1 MSPCNRNSVGRLTV
15 CAALCVVATMWAANA
30 SAQDAS
36 ALRSRY
42 LALRDGLANNNFG
55 RPLVL
60 SSAEESGI
68 FRGEVYAVVAQPFA
82 VVSPALQAMD
92 QWCDVLMLHLNV
104 KSCQSQGNGSASL
117 LNLAVGRKFDQPL
130 GSAFQLNF
138 SYRVAANRDDHL
150 QVALAANEGPLDTKD
165 YRVSFEAVPIDAA
178 NTFVHMTYSYTY
190 GMAARIAMTTYL
202 ATTGRDKI
210 GFSIVGY
217 ERNNTPVYI
226 SGMRG
231 AVERNTMRYFL
242 AIEAYLGTLSLP
254 PAQRPEQ
261 SLRDWFDAVE
271 RYPRQLH
278 ELNRDE
284 YLAMKRREF
293 AQRKAQAGKSRAVG
307 GT

>member
-1 MSPCNRNSVGRLTV
+1 MSPCNRNFVGRLTV
-15 CAALCVVATMWAANA
+15 SAALCVVATMWAANA

-36 ALRSRY
+36 GLRSRY

-242 AIEAYLGTLSLP
+242 AIEAYLGALSLP

-261 SLRDWFDAVE
+261 NLRDWFDAVE

-293 AQRKAQAGKSRAVG
+293 AQRKAQAGKSRAVS

>member
-1 MSPCNRNSVGRLTV
+1 MSQCNRNSVDRLTV

-42 LALRDGLANNNFG
+42 LALRDGLANNSFG

-60 SSAEESGI
+60 SSAEDSGI

-242 AIEAYLGTLSLP
+242 AIEAYLGALSLP

-261 SLRDWFDAVE
+261 NLRDWFDAVE

-293 AQRKAQAGKSRAVG
+293 AQRKAQAGKSRAVS